1 MAAFS
6 HDTTSYAYH
15 MRAGHLEMIMKR
27 FLRNAKRSQDFFRCP
42 EAMVLLTRTG
52 QLQCEVTT
60 RDPHR
65 RKLFPGKKE
74 IEN

>member
-1 MAAFS
+1 
-6 HDTTSYAYH
+6 